1 MNTKTKSRKKT
12 NLYDHKQRNDIPLYP
27 IGIVAEI
34 IGTSNQTLRIYENH
48 GLIKPAR
55 KNKNRYYSDND
66 IRWLTCLR
74 DLIHNKKIS
83 IEGIKKLLEY
93 APCWE
98 VTQCPE
104 DIKTSCSAYKK
115 NVKPCWEYNKMICK
129 QMSTET
135 CRDCVVFLSHA
146 QKKAKQQDSDTGNG
160 GNDHGS

>member
-1 MNTKTKSRKKT
+1 MKTKTKSRRKT
-12 NLYDHKQRNDIPLYP
+12 HLYDHKQRSDIPLYP

-34 IGTSNQTLRIYENH
+34 IGTTNQTLRIYENH

-83 IEGIKKLLEY
+83 IEGIKRLLEY

-104 DIKTSCSAYKK
+104 DIKNNCSAYKK

-129 QMSTET
+129 RVSTDT
-135 CRDCVVFLSHA
+135 CKDCVVYLSHI
-146 QKKAKQQDSDTGNG
+146 QKDGKEQDSDNG
-160 GNDHGS
+160 GNGHKS